1 MGISISLCI
10 SLKSTLDKMSAVV
23 AIPESFEHA
32 KELLAEGK
40 RDLLVHAI
48 PDAVTNCSK
57 ACEIM
62 VKHKGE
68 MAAECAEAYFYYGK
82 ALLELSRVESGV
94 LGNALDGVD
103 MEIKA
108 SDNKDA
114 LVEDTEA
121 MTTDEKS
128 EIEEKVADALEENF
142 EKHDIVA
149 RAHTGDNTEEESE
162 EDEIM
167 EGEQTGD
174 KMETDAEK
182 ADAEVGNLEQAW
194 QMFDL
199 AKVIYGRAG
208 DVTKECESLT
218 FLGEVSLENSNFKQA
233 VEDLSLCLAK
243 RIKALPADSR
253 SIAESHY
260 QLGVAQAHCAEYTNA
275 EKSLEAAVT
284 VLNARIVNLQKMETS
299 DHINKELAELAL
311 LCTEIKERAADH
323 KEMEK
328 GTYKEDKDFVSIFK
342 GAEVHEIATKKSV
355 ATA

>member
-1 MGISISLCI
+1 MGIVTIS
-10 SLKSTLDKMSAVV
+10 SKHYSYSTMSAIMVT
-23 AIPESFEHA
+23 PEGFEHA

-40 RDLLVHAI
+40 RDLLVHAV
-48 PDAVTNCSK
+48 PDAVSNCSK

-62 VKHKGE
+62 AKQKGE

-103 MEIKA
+103 METKNT
-108 SDNKDA
+108 DVKDA

-149 RAHTGDNTEEESE
+149 KAHTGDNTEEETE
-162 EDEIM
+162 EDEVM
-167 EGEQTGD
+167 EGEKVGD
-174 KMETDAEK
+174 EMETDAEK
-182 ADAEVGNLEQAW
+182 ADAEAGNLEQAW

-199 AKVIYGRAG
+199 AKVIYGKAG
-208 DVTKECESLT
+208 DVAKECESLT

-233 VEDLSLCLAK
+233 VEDLTLCLGK

-253 SIAESHY
+253 SIAEIHY
-260 QLGVAQAHCAEYTNA
+260 QLGVAQAHCAEYASA

-284 VLNARIVNLQKMETS
+284 VLNARIANLKMGTS
-299 DHINKELAELAL
+299 DDITKELAELAL
-311 LCTEIKERAADH
+311 LCTEIKERMADH
-323 KEMEK
+323 KEMQK
-328 GTYKEDKDFVSIFK
+328 GTYKEDNDFVSIFK
-342 GAEVHEIATKKSV
+342 GAEVHEIGTKKSG

>member
-1 MGISISLCI
+1 MGITIS
-10 SLKSTLDKMSAVV
+10 SKHYNFTSMSPVV
-23 AIPESFEHA
+23 AIPESFEHG

-48 PDAVTNCSK
+48 PDAVSNCSK

-62 VKHKGE
+62 AKHRGE
-68 MAAECAEAYFYYGK
+68 MATECAEAYFYYGK

-103 MEIKA
+103 METKTT
-108 SDNKDA
+108 DDKDV

-142 EKHDIVA
+142 EKHDAVA
-149 RAHTGDNTEEESE
+149 KAHTGDNTEEETE
-162 EDEIM
+162 EDEVM
-167 EGEQTGD
+167 DGEKVGNE
-174 KMETDAEK
+174 METDVEK
-182 ADAEVGNLEQAW
+182 AEGEAGNLEQAW

-199 AKVIYGRAG
+199 AKVIYGKAG
-208 DVTKECESLT
+208 EVAKECESLT

-233 VEDLSLCLAK
+233 VEDLTVCLAK
-243 RIKALPADSR
+243 RVKALPKDSR

-260 QLGVAQAHCAEYTNA
+260 QLGVAQAHCAEYAIA
-275 EKSLEAAVT
+275 EKSLEAAVG
-284 VLNARIVNLQKMETS
+284 VLNTRIANLKKMKAS
-299 DHINKELAELAL
+299 DDITKELAELTV
-311 LCTEIKERAADH
+311 LCTEIKERMADH
-323 KEMEK
+323 KEMQK

-342 GAEVHEIATKKSV
+342 GAEVHEIGTKKAV

>member
-1 MGISISLCI
+1 
-10 SLKSTLDKMSAVV
+10 MSAIMVT
-23 AIPESFEHA
+23 PESFEHA

-40 RDLLVHAI
+40 RDLLVHAV
-48 PDAVTNCSK
+48 PDAVSNCSK

-62 VKHKGE
+62 AKQKGE

-103 MEIKA
+103 METKTN
-108 SDNKDA
+108 DVKDA

-128 EIEEKVADALEENF
+128 EIEEKVADALEENY
-142 EKHDIVA
+142 EKHDVVA
-149 RAHTGDNTEEESE
+149 RAHTGDNTEEESDE
-162 EDEIM
+162 EDVM
-167 EGEQTGD
+167 EGQQAGD
-174 KMETDAEK
+174 EMETDAEK
-182 ADAEVGNLEQAW
+182 AEAGNLEQAW

-199 AKVIYGRAG
+199 AKVIYGKSG

-233 VEDLSLCLAK
+233 VEDLTLCLAK
-243 RIKALPADSR
+243 RTKALPADSR
-253 SIAESHY
+253 SLAETHY
-260 QLGVAQAHCAEYTNA
+260 QLGVAQAHSAEYASA
-275 EKSLEAAVT
+275 EKSLEAAVV
-284 VLNARIVNLQKMETS
+284 VLNARISNLKKMETS
-299 DHINKELAELAL
+299 DNTTKELAELTL

-323 KEMEK
+323 KEMQK
-328 GTYKEDKDFVSIFK
+328 GTYKADNDFVSIFK
-342 GAEVHEIATKKSV
+342 GAEVHEIATKKAG

>member
-1 MGISISLCI
+1 
-10 SLKSTLDKMSAVV
+10 MSPVSAF
-23 AIPESFEHA
+23 PESFEHA

-48 PDAVTNCSK
+48 PDAVSNCSK

-62 VKHKGE
+62 AKHKGE
-68 MAAECAEAYFYYGK
+68 MATECAEAYFYYGK

-103 MEIKA
+103 METKA
-108 SDNKDA
+108 TDAKDV

-121 MTTDEKS
+121 MTTDEKF

-142 EKHDIVA
+142 EKHDAVA
-149 RAHTGDNTEEESE
+149 KAHTGDNTEEETE
-162 EDEIM
+162 EDEVM
-167 EGEQTGD
+167 DGEKVGNE
-174 KMETDAEK
+174 METDAEK
-182 ADAEVGNLEQAW
+182 ADAETGNLEQAW

-199 AKVIYGRAG
+199 AKVIYGKAG
-208 DVTKECESLT
+208 DVAKECESLT

-233 VEDLSLCLAK
+233 VEDLTTCLAM

-253 SIAESHY
+253 SIAETHY
-260 QLGVAQAHCAEYTNA
+260 QLGVAEAHCAEYVKA
-275 EKSLEAAVT
+275 ENSLEAAVA
-284 VLNARIVNLQKMETS
+284 VLNARIANLKKMKTS
-299 DHINKELAELAL
+299 DDTTKELAELTL
-311 LCTEIKERAADH
+311 LCTEIKERTVDH
-323 KEMEK
+323 KEMQK

-342 GAEVHEIATKKSV
+342 GAEVHEIGTKKAV

>member
-1 MGISISLCI
+1 LLITLSITTIKMTAVMTTPDSL
-10 SLKSTLDKMSAVV
+10 
-23 AIPESFEHA
+23 SFEHA

-48 PDAVTNCSK
+48 PDAVSNCSK

-68 MAAECAEAYFYYGK
+68 MATECAEAYFYYGK

-103 MEIKA
+103 METKTT
-108 SDNKDA
+108 DVKDA

-142 EKHDIVA
+142 EKHDFVA
-149 RAHTGDNTEEESE
+149 RAHTSDNTEEDSE
-162 EDEIM
+162 EDEVM
-167 EGEQTGD
+167 EGDQVGD
-174 KMETDAEK
+174 EMETDAEK
-182 ADAEVGNLEQAW
+182 VDVEASNLEQAW

-199 AKVIYGRAG
+199 AKVIYGKAG
-208 DVTKECESLT
+208 DVTKECEALT

-243 RIKALPADSR
+243 RTKALPADSR
-253 SIAESHY
+253 SIAEIHY
-260 QLGVAQAHCAEYTNA
+260 QLGVAQAHCAEYATA

-284 VLNARIVNLQKMETS
+284 VLNTRITSLKKMETS
-299 DHINKELAELAL
+299 DSIDKELAELAL
-311 LCTEIKERAADH
+311 LCTEIKERMADH
-323 KEMEK
+323 KEMQK
-328 GTYKEDKDFVSIFK
+328 GTYKEDNDFVSIFK
-342 GAEVHEIATKKSV
+342 GAEVVHEIGTKK
-355 ATA
+355 AGTTA